1 MLSQLSTLDACRLM
15 LVACCLSLAA
25 PASAVSLE
33 AAKKR
38 KDQCSGARTKL
49 IWHIPLTLF
58 THWSRTRPLRGPGN
72 ALSLPIW
79 IATYSRS
86 NNTKAERLRD
96 QGPSVVWA
104 RLPLSFLARWSQL
117 HWVGQCAIAFTVIN
131 GSGISSSCVSKQVTQ
146 PEVVP

>member
-1 MLSQLSTLDACRLM
+1 MFSQLSSLM
-15 LVACCLSLAA
+15 LGACCLSLAA

-86 NNTKAERLRD
+86 NNT
-96 QGPSVVWA
+96 
-104 RLPLSFLARWSQL
+104 RWS
-117 HWVGQCAIAFTVIN
+117 N
-131 GSGISSSCVSKQVTQ
+131 GPGISSSCSPHEDGAVNSVWRTAQ
-146 PEVVP
+146 PEVVPRQLLLWLLSQEPYPIYYLTTLLSSGIYN